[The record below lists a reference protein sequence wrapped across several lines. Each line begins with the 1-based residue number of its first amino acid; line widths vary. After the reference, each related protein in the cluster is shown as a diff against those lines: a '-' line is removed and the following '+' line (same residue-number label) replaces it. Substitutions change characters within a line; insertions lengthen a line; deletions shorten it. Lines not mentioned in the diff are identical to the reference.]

1 LASEQVGPKLQLF
14 DQIATYANY
23 LLTRAQGRVDAK
35 LAVEIAKE
43 MINAEPAAK
52 ALADALVQGK
62 RSKFGERLQKPAER
76 PGRGAVINVLA
87 PVVTNQN
94 ALRE

>member
-1 LASEQVGPKLQLF
+1 
-14 DQIATYANY
+14 
-23 LLTRAQGRVDAK
+23 
-35 LAVEIAKE
+35 

-87 PVVTNQN
+87 PIVTNQN
-94 ALRE
+94 SLRE